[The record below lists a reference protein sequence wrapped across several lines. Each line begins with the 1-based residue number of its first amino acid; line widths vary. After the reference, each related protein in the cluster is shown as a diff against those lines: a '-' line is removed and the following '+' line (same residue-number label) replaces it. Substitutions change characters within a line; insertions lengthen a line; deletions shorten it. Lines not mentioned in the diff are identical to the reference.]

1 MKVKLLSLK
10 CQEGEK
16 ARDDIFK
23 WIVLS
28 HQQRFE
34 KQTFAIFCIYFYY
47 SFFLLFLFLII
58 MVSFHSNNIKHKI
71 WI

>member
-16 ARDDIFK
+16 ARDDLFK

-34 KQTFAIFCIYFYY
+34 KQTFAIFFYY
-47 SFFLLFLFLII
+47 FLLFLFLII
-58 MVSFHSNNIKHKI
+58 MVSFHSHNIKHKI